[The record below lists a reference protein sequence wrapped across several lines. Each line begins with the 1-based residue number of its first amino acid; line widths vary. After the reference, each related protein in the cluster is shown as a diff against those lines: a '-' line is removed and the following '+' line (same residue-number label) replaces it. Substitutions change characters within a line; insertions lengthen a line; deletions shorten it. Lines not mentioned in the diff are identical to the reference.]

1 MANTENSLYTYR
13 NGKKVYLVKEP
24 DRFVV
29 RATPEAV
36 ENRGFNASSEL
47 VSPHSTRVRVSRESL
62 TPIMEE
68 MRNEAVTH
76 HAYKQEINDEE
87 FLITDRILITFKQPV
102 SNEVLGDFI
111 SKYALLLLSQYSE
124 REFLLQLTNQTGMN
138 PLKLVVLINETEN
151 DLVENCEHD
160 LNQRMTTSAI
170 TIPTDARYNQ
180 QWHLHSRFIDS
191 AFDTRS
197 SANCE
202 SAWQLL
208 DHFGASEVVIAV
220 SDDGC
225 KIDHSDFD
233 STNKFAQW
241 AYMQGSNLID
251 RDSISANPQHM
262 YQFGADHGT
271 RCCGVVAAEV
281 DGLLTVGAAP
291 GCRLLPIKWE
301 SSGAGLYV
309 SDSKMMTVLAFI
321 SDKADVMS
329 NSWGS
334 SPQSNF
340 ATNVVN
346 RISQLAQTGGRRGK
360 GIVFLWAAGNE
371 NCPIEFSGNIDI
383 PFDRGRDSAGNWR
396 GVKTSRDFQHNL
408 VGIPGVMYVAALAS
422 NAQRSHYS
430 NYGEGISICAPSNNI
445 HLYRR
450 GVVSGLGITTTS
462 GDGQFF
468 SAQFG
473 GTSSSTPLVA
483 GITGLVISANP
494 ELSAQ
499 EVISILQKTASK
511 DLNLAAYPKSTP
523 AAFDPNPSWDI
534 SPVAPFTAGDFTNIG
549 HEDGTWSGWFGFG
562 KVDARSAVAEA
573 LRTIRPPDPD
583 NGIVTKSSTP
593 SLSIPD
599 NNTVG
604 ITDTITIDNNGTV
617 SNVTVDL
624 DLTHT
629 FIGDLVIKLISP
641 RGTPAIL
648 HERNGGSAKNILKSF
663 DLQNAPTLSRF
674 NGEPASGRWTLEV
687 VDAAA
692 VDIGK
697 LNKWTIN
704 IGVGNVKD
712 IELEDSPGMSIPDNN
727 TIGIERSLNI
737 TGNGTIKDIKI
748 GLDITHSYIADLVVN
763 LVSPEGSVIGIH
775 NRSGG
780 SDDNIIRDY
789 EIATF
794 PALRSLQGQT
804 ANGLWKLQ
812 VADVVGHDVGKLN
825 KWSIK
830 ITMI

>member
-1 MANTENSLYTYR
+1 M
-13 NGKKVYLVKEP
+13 
-24 DRFVV
+24 
-29 RATPEAV
+29 
-36 ENRGFNASSEL
+36 
-47 VSPHSTRVRVSRESL
+47 
-62 TPIMEE
+62 
-68 MRNEAVTH
+68 
-76 HAYKQEINDEE
+76 
-87 FLITDRILITFKQPV
+87 
-102 SNEVLGDFI
+102 
-111 SKYALLLLSQYSE
+111 
-124 REFLLQLTNQTGMN
+124 
-138 PLKLVVLINETEN
+138 
-151 DLVENCEHD
+151 
-160 LNQRMTTSAI
+160 
-170 TIPTDARYNQ
+170 
-180 QWHLHSRFIDS
+180 
-191 AFDTRS
+191 
-197 SANCE
+197 
-202 SAWQLL
+202 
-208 DHFGASEVVIAV
+208 
-220 SDDGC
+220 
-225 KIDHSDFD
+225 
-233 STNKFAQW
+233 
-241 AYMQGSNLID
+241 
-251 RDSISANPQHM
+251 
-262 YQFGADHGT
+262 
-271 RCCGVVAAEV
+271 
-281 DGLLTVGAAP
+281 
-291 GCRLLPIKWE
+291 
-301 SSGAGLYV
+301 
-309 SDSKMMTVLAFI
+309 
-321 SDKADVMS
+321 
-329 NSWGS
+329 
-334 SPQSNF
+334 
-340 ATNVVN
+340 
-346 RISQLAQTGGRRGK
+346 
-360 GIVFLWAAGNE
+360 
-371 NCPIEFSGNIDI
+371 
-383 PFDRGRDSAGNWR
+383 
-396 GVKTSRDFQHNL
+396 
-408 VGIPGVMYVAALAS
+408 
-422 NAQRSHYS
+422 
-430 NYGEGISICAPSNNI
+430 
-445 HLYRR
+445 
-450 GVVSGLGITTTS
+450 VSGLGITTTS